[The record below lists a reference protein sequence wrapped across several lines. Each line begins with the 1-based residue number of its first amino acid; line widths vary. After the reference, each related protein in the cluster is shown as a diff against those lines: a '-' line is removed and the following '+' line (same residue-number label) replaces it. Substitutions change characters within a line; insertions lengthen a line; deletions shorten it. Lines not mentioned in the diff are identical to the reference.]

1 MGYFAFIILCVG
13 LMVWDIVSDPHYTN
27 KLKELEED

>member
-1 MGYFAFIILCVG
+1 MWFGVFIGICIG
-13 LMVWDIVSDPHYTN
+13 LMVWDIVTDPHYTN